1 VFAPVETKEEA
12 LSFAVALTGSFPKYD
27 ASVPEGYFPVAP
39 PIISTYME
47 ETNGGFKI
55 HLFDYDICGCGS
67 HPYYAVDYY
76 VTRAGNVTELSRQK
90 STTAI
95 ALFAWIKGRASFCSV
110 IQEDLFDIEVA
121 CSVNEC
127 GFEMIAPGMGVG

>member
-1 VFAPVETKEEA
+1 MYRRFIAMQNGEFKQIRTKEEFLSVVFAPVETKEEA

-27 ASVPEGYFPVAP
+27 ASVSEGYFPVAS

-47 ETNGGFKI
+47 ETNGSFKI

-76 VTRAGNVTELSRQK
+76 ATRAGNVTELSRQK
-90 STTAI
+90 VYDSNSI
-95 ALFAWIKGRASFCSV
+95 ICV
-110 IQEDLFDIEVA
+110 D
-121 CSVNEC
+121 
-127 GFEMIAPGMGVG
+127 